1 MCIRGRRACFAWPLA
16 GGAAGHAG
24 GRKHDDLLLRPEG
37 HSQLR
42 HQGVRPPRTQ
52 IAVPPPVTFFCP
64 PKVGSRF
71 MDLPCCKPCKVLS
84 ETTSI
89 YATAQETLGLR
100 VFMVE
105 HLFLVHFFWQR

>member
-52 IAVPPPVTFFCP
+52 IAVPPPP
-64 PKVGSRF
+64 R
-71 MDLPCCKPCKVLS
+71 D
-84 ETTSI
+84 
-89 YATAQETLGLR
+89 
-100 VFMVE
+100 
-105 HLFLVHFFWQR
+105 LFLSSEGWVSIHGFAVLQTMQSIE